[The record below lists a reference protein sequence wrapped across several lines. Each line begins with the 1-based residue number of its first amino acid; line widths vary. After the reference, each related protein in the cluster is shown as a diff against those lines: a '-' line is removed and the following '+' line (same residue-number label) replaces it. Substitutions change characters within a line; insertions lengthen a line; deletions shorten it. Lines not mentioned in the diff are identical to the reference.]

1 MEKVNEIR
9 GENFMLKKLL
19 GILALFLLLTL
30 LVSCSN
36 KVSLTIDKGKVINS
50 KGEILKY
57 YLGKKS
63 ENKLSDKL
71 LVMIQG
77 SGRDSI
83 TRRFGMGAGGARLGF
98 DILYLEKYAFD
109 DKELFDKTNCRERRI
124 EDIEFVVNY
133 VISNI
138 YNNNLKE
145 VLILADSE
153 GGSIAPEI
161 ANDLKE
167 ITHMIIMGSGGYSQA
182 KEFEVLLEKELNS
195 NKKGI
200 FRKVGIKNKEDLLN
214 KFTEIRKNPSYKK
227 TWWGCTYRRWNS
239 YLDYEPEKNI
249 LNLDMPVLFIIGKE
263 DKSVPYESVEY
274 LANKLGD
281 KENFSFE
288 IIPGLNHNFADK
300 AGNNKMKEI
309 MKKIILPWYKENM
322 IKE

>member
-1 MEKVNEIR
+1 
-9 GENFMLKKLL
+9 MLKKIL
-19 GILALFLLLTL
+19 GILALFLLLAL
-30 LVSCSN
+30 SVSCSN
-36 KVSLTIDKGKVINS
+36 KVTLTIDKGKVTNS
-50 KGEILKY
+50 KGELLKY
-57 YLGKKS
+57 YLAKRS

-83 TRRFGMGAGGARLGF
+83 TNRFGMGAGGASLGF

-124 EDIEFVVNY
+124 EDIEFVMNH
-133 VISNI
+133 VIKGI
-138 YNNNLKE
+138 YDNNLKE
-145 VLILADSE
+145 VLLVADSE
-153 GGSIAPEI
+153 GGSIAPKI
-161 ANDLKE
+161 ANDLE
-167 ITHMIIMGSGGYSQA
+167 EVTHMIIMGSGGYSQA
-182 KEFEVLLEKELNS
+182 KELEVLLEKELTS
-195 NKKGI
+195 NEQGI
-200 FRKVGIKNKEDLLN
+200 FRKVGIRNKEDLLN
-214 KFTEIRKNPSYKK
+214 KFNQIRKNPSYKK
-227 TWWGCTYRRWNS
+227 TWWGCTYKRWNS

-249 LNLDMPVLFIIGKE
+249 LNLDIPVLFIIGKD

-288 IIPGLNHNFADK
+288 IIHGLNHSFADES
-300 AGNNKMKEI
+300 GNNKMKEI